1 MKVMVTGK
9 RVLGTETVDTMTIK
23 LNNRYEYE
31 LLNDGEA
38 LRIVPKLLKVYP
50 INLPKIIFEK

>member
-9 RVLGTETVDTMTIK
+9 RVFGTETVDTMTIK
-23 LNNRYEYE
+23 LNNGYEYE

-38 LRIVPKLLKVYP
+38 LRIVPKPLKIYP